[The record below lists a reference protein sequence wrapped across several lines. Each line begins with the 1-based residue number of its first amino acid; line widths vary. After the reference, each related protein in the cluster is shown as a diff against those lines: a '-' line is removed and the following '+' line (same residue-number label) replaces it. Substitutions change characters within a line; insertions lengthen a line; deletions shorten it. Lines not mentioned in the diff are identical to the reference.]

1 VTESGHRMGALS
13 QISRSYHEVSRPLM
27 TPDEIST
34 LKKPQKLRGSDGKEF
49 ITEAG
54 EMVVF
59 VAGENPIKGT
69 QVLYFLDPLF
79 RQRAAIPPPSTG
91 STIARQG
98 SRFHARQAVPAG
110 AAG

>member
-1 VTESGHRMGALS
+1 MIGTTTIGKEDVTETGNRMGSLS
-13 QISRSYHEVSRPLM
+13 QVSRSFHEVSRPLM

-34 LKKPQKLRGSDGKEF
+34 LRKPRKERRSNGKEV

-59 VAGENPIKGT
+59 VAGESPIKGT

-79 RQRAAIPPPSTG
+79 RQRAAIPAPPTG
-91 STIARQG
+91 STIQRAARF
-98 SRFHARQAVPAG
+98 RA
-110 AAG
+110 